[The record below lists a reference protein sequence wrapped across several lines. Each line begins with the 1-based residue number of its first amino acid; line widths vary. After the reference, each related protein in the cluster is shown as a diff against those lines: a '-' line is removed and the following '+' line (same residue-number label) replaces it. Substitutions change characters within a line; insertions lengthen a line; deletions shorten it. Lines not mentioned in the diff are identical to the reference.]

1 MSRWLCWKLRLL
13 YYYWYSL
20 IFYTHLFIHSFLF
33 LAYLLII
40 IVLNFWIG
48 FFSDMRYHS
57 ENKAFPFHL
66 VHLCQFQSHRYVFD
80 SLFIYSFIYLF
91 IYFIIYL
98 FYYLF
103 IYLFIYLW
111 VKENSNNG
119 IFYAVLATYNLSK
132 SSWK

>member
-1 MSRWLCWKLRLL
+1 MKIRHFRTK
-13 YYYWYSL
+13 
-20 IFYTHLFIHSFLF
+20 
-33 LAYLLII
+33 
-40 IVLNFWIG
+40 
-48 FFSDMRYHS
+48 
-57 ENKAFPFHL
+57 
-66 VHLCQFQSHRYVFD
+66 HLCQFQSHRYVFD

-119 IFYAVLATYNLSK
+119 IFYVVLATYNLSK
-132 SSWK
+132 SS